1 MRLTRPLPDL
11 ASAVFGEQIGAD
23 RPMADINVTS
33 DVNGMVRTLE
43 AAPGAKVSAGDTLI
57 LLDCMKME
65 IPVLAPKSGTL
76 KSILVEEGAIVAE
89 GQVLAVIDA

>member
-1 MRLTRPLPDL
+1 
-11 ASAVFGEQIGAD
+11 
-23 RPMADINVTS
+23 MADIKVTS
-33 DVNGMVRTLE
+33 GVNGMVRKLE
-43 AAPGAKVSAGDTLI
+43 VSLGARVSAGDSLI

-89 GQVLAVIDA
+89 GQVLAIIEA